1 MNNEFDTLFLNLC
14 DIQKSPIYKNYKLPD
29 FISKKNVVEVKD
41 KFEVFKNLELY
52 NKSKLIKNFL
62 NYFKYDN
69 NKLDLIA
76 IGIDSKA
83 NCIQK
88 HFTEDLI
95 KDFVIVDESVTG
107 LFAKKERLE

>member
-1 MNNEFDTLFLNLC
+1 MNPL
-14 DIQKSPIYKNYKLPD
+14 
-29 FISKKNVVEVKD
+29 
-41 KFEVFKNLELY
+41 
-52 NKSKLIKNFL
+52 LIKNFL
-62 NYFKYDN
+62 KCLYSFKYDN